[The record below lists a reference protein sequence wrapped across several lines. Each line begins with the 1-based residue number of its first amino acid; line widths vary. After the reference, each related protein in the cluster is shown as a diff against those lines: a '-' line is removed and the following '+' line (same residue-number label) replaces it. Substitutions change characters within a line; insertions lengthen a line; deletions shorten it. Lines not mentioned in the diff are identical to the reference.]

1 MEGILGLVNETVF
14 AFNSEYN
21 LGKDTAKSLMPF
33 CRPAVEKYVFSKLYE
48 RLFAMYALK
57 NELDDSLFK
66 ERSLQIRKFT
76 PQEIMLYLGINK
88 KFILGMPSDTLKN
101 VSSPDKKTKKS

>member
-21 LGKDTAKSLMPF
+21 LGKDTAKTLMPF

-48 RLFAMYALK
+48 RLYAMYAHK
-57 NELDDSLFK
+57 NELEDNLFK
-66 ERSLQIRKFT
+66 TRSGQI
-76 PQEIMLYLGINK
+76 K
-88 KFILGMPSDTLKN
+88 KFKP
-101 VSSPDKKTKKS
+101 